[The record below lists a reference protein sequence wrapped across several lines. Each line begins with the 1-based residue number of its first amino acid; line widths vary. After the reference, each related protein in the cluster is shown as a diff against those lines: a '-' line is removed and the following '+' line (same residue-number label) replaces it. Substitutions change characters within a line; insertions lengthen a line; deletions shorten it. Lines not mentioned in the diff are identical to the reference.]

1 MKLYDVSKKIIE
13 ELLKDANRDGKQE
26 IIRKIPDHKYPI
38 KIVFDIQKNINIV
51 ITVYPLKRG
60 LR

>member
-38 KIVFDIQKNINIV
+38 KIVFDI
-51 ITVYPLKRG
+51 
-60 LR
+60 